1 MTGSAIGLLAGFVLG
16 AALAAAVTRLL
27 LRQSYAAAHACLATE
42 RDLLRER
49 VIDLES
55 AVADDQ
61 QTAAVLAPLSAT
73 LGRVEQ
79 HVTTLERDRIEQF
92 GRLGERLAEVGRVT
106 GALHQETSQ
115 LAGALRATS
124 TGGTWGEVQL
134 RRVLEHSGMLP
145 HCDFDEQ
152 VTAVSRHEAR
162 VRPDVVV
169 RLPGER
175 VLVIDSKAPTRAF
188 LDAQAEGR
196 SPQECDT
203 LLDQHARALLRHV
216 DSLSAKAYW
225 SAFEQSPQLVVCFVP
240 ADAMLAAALRQDPAL
255 LDRAMSRNV
264 VPASP
269 STLLALLRTSAA
281 AWQQDGLAR
290 GARELLALGQALYDR
305 LGTVSRHTARVGQS
319 LTRSV
324 EAYNAMIGTL
334 ESRVLVTARQLHS
347 LGLAQDAPPD
357 ELRAIELGA
366 RPLTAHELIDALDE
380 DVARPMLD
388 FDVRPSSSADPQA
401 ARDVG

>member
-1 MTGSAIGLLAGFVLG
+1 MTFLIGVVVGVL
-16 AALAAAVTRLL
+16 LAAAATWLL
-27 LRQSYAAAHACLATE
+27 LRQSYAARHASLATE

-61 QTAAVLAPLSAT
+61 QTAAVLGPLSAT
-73 LGRVEQ
+73 LGRVEKQ
-79 HVTTLERDRIEQF
+79 VATLERDRVEQF
-92 GRLGERLAEVGRVT
+92 GELGERLAEVGRVT
-106 GALHQETSQ
+106 GALHQETTQ

-134 RRVLEHSGMLP
+134 RRVLEHSGMLA
-145 HCDFDEQ
+145 HCDFEEQ
-152 VTAVSRHEAR
+152 VTAVSRHDAR

-169 RLPGER
+169 RLPGDR
-175 VLVIDSKAPTRAF
+175 VLVIDSKAPARAF
-188 LDAQAEGR
+188 LDSQAGGLAPEGR
-196 SPQECDT
+196 DR
-203 LLDQHARALLRHV
+203 LLEQHAKALVRHV
-216 DSLSAKAYW
+216 DSLAAKAYW

-240 ADAMLAAALRQDPAL
+240 ADAMLAAALRQDPSL
-255 LDRAMSRNV
+255 LDRAMSRKV

-281 AWQQDGLAR
+281 AWQQDSLAR
-290 GARELLALGQALYDR
+290 GARELLTLGQTLYDR
-305 LGTVSRHTARVGQS
+305 LGTMSRHTARVGQS

-334 ESRVLVTARQLHS
+334 ESRVLVTARQMHA
-347 LGLAQDAPPD
+347 LGLAQDAPPE
-357 ELRAIELGA
+357 ELPAIETPA

-388 FDVRPSSSADPQA
+388 LDA
-401 ARDVG
+401 ARGRAGSGQRRGAGTQDVG

>member
-1 MTGSAIGLLAGFVLG
+1 MTGFVIGLVAGAL
-16 AALAAAVTRLL
+16 LAAGVTWAL
-27 LRQSYAAAHACLATE
+27 LRQTYAARRAALGTE

-73 LGRVEQ
+73 LGRVEKQ
-79 HVTTLERDRIEQF
+79 VATLERDRVEQF
-92 GRLGERLAEVGRVT
+92 GELGARLAEVGRVA
-106 GALHQETSQ
+106 GALHQETTQ
-115 LAGALRATS
+115 LSGALRATS

-134 RRVLEHSGMLP
+134 RRVLEHSGMLA
-145 HCDFDEQ
+145 HCDFEEQ
-152 VTAVSRHEAR
+152 VTAVSRHDATI
-162 VRPDVVV
+162 RPDVVV
-169 RLPGER
+169 RLPAGR

-188 LDAQAEGR
+188 LDAQADHLTPVDR
-196 SPQECDT
+196 DR
-203 LLDQHARALLRHV
+203 LLDQHAKALVRHV
-216 DSLSAKAYW
+216 DALAAKAYW

-240 ADAMLAAALRQDPAL
+240 ADAMLAAALRQDPSL
-255 LDRAMSRNV
+255 LDRAMSRKV

-281 AWQQDGLAR
+281 AWQQDSLAR
-290 GARELLALGQALYDR
+290 GARELLALGQTLYDR
-305 LGTVSRHTARVGQS
+305 LGTMGRHTAKVGQS

-334 ESRVLVTARQLHS
+334 ESRVLVTARQMHA
-347 LGLAQDAPPD
+347 LGLAQDAPP
-357 ELRAIELGA
+357 ERLRAVETPA

-380 DVARPMLD
+380 DVARPTLD
-388 FDVRPSSSADPQA
+388 FRDPATRPGDADVPDA
-401 ARDVG
+401 G